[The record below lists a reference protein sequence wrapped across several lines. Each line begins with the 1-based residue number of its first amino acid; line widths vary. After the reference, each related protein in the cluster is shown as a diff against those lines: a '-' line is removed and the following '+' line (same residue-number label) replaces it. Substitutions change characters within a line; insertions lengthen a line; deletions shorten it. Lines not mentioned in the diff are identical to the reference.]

1 MQALLTE
8 KRISSV
14 QSSSFIEQEQSWV
27 FECRLSCGFQ
37 FKEVLSHGK
46 KGNPSSPFHYGSVRE
61 ISEEGR
67 NNGRKPKKTEL
78 WNLVGKQTASRM
90 PVLTGGSQSKRVTMS
105 SPARQ

>member
-1 MQALLTE
+1 M
-8 KRISSV
+8 
-14 QSSSFIEQEQSWV
+14 

-90 PVLTGGSQSKRVTMS
+90 PVLTGGSQSNPAQRDNEPSSFLMS
-105 SPARQ
+105 GQGP